1 MKFIVYALAVVSII
15 LAIGG
20 LASYSKT
27 KQIGLLISS
36 IVSISFS
43 VAAITLVEWWPLLA
57 GFAINWILRLA
68 GLDPSHRK

>member
-20 LASYSKT
+20 LAAYSKT

-43 VAAITLVEWWPLLA
+43 VAAITIAEWWPLLV
-57 GFAINWILRLA
+57 GFTINWILRLA
-68 GLDPSHRK
+68 GLDPTHRK